1 MVQLIETEQF
11 QTAAFV
17 LLCDRSHSMLESG
30 ALAVLDDFLPRMVS
44 TLKSHK
50 RVKETGILSI
60 VGFSEQCEVLLP
72 MTPITDAWT
81 PTQPQLPSGG
91 TDFCPPL
98 HQAYT
103 QLEQMPEW
111 TARCFRPVVFFIS
124 DGQHNRGPASRWRDA
139 RARLVDRSFLLRPTI
154 VTFGMGESDMPTLEE
169 IASDPELAQHFPGEP
184 LAALS
189 SILEIVLTSTIT
201 LSQVVRQ
208 NTSDSGYVS
217 RIRRFRYDDDDRPGD
232 LISWKTEVP

>member
-17 LLCDRSHSMLESG
+17 LLCDRSHSMLECG
-30 ALAVLDDFLPRMVS
+30 ALAELDAFLPRMVS
-44 TLKSHK
+44 TLKGHK

-60 VGFSEQCEVLLP
+60 VGFSEQSEVLLP

-81 PTQPQLPSGG
+81 PAEPQLSSAG

-98 HQAYT
+98 EQAYA
-103 QLEQMPEW
+103 QLQQMPEW

-139 RARLVDRSFLLRPTI
+139 RSKLVDRSFLLRPTI
-154 VTFGMGESDMPTLEE
+154 VTFGMGESDMPTLKE
-169 IASDPELAQHFPGEP
+169 IASDPDLAQHFPGEP
-184 LAALS
+184 IAALLA
-189 SILEIVLTSTIT
+189 ILEIVLTSTIT
-201 LSQVVRQ
+201 LSQVARE
-208 NTSDSGYVS
+208 TSADTGYVS
-217 RIRRFRYDDDDRPGD
+217 RIRRFRYDDDDRPGE
-232 LISWKTEVP
+232 LISWKTQV